1 MKQEFSSAFF
11 EKDQHLADKP
21 YIFYEDEER
30 RSKEP
35 EASGSNRLV
44 DGECQL
50 QEDQEGDESKRIW
63 GVDPVGSASWN
74 ILGHGSFLAN
84 G

>member
-30 RSKEP
+30 RS
-35 EASGSNRLV
+35 NLV
-44 DGECQL
+44 RGKKAFSIIFYPFCFTAYFSLPIFSCRD
-50 QEDQEGDESKRIW
+50 
-63 GVDPVGSASWN
+63 
-74 ILGHGSFLAN
+74 F
-84 G
+84 